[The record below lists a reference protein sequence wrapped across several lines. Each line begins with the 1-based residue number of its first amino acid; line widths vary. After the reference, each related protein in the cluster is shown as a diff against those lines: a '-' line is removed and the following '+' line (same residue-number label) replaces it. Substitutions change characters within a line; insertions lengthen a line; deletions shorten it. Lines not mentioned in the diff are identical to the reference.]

1 MGVPGRVIG
10 ASGALTGQQQI
21 KVKTVKPPPK
31 VQIPQEEEREE
42 DTPRA
47 GGGDV
52 GGRPGPVGLDGAS
65 RVSSPLVSASP
76 PTSAHSEEATD
87 TR

>member
-1 MGVPGRVIG
+1 MPGRVIG

-21 KVKTVKPPPK
+21 KVKTARPPPK
-31 VQIPQEEEREE
+31 VQIPQEEEQEE
-42 DTPRA
+42 DKPRA
-47 GGGDV
+47 GGADV
-52 GGRPGPVGLDGAS
+52 GGRPGAVRLDGVS
-65 RVSSPLVSASP
+65 RFSSLVSTFP